1 LREDEQTKEE
11 LHQRT
16 DVLSDELWE
25 IVEERKEQNTEER
38 RKIMEAGEIE
48 FGLEFLTL
56 SAQQLM
62 QAELDKFKV
71 SVQIIH
77 DYYHAVEEKNT
88 PETAGI
94 PSCELAFEGDLPAV
108 EFVGEASDRSNIE
121 SYSYPRLEKLL
132 AMALGM
138 QVIPDV
144 TQNAAA
150 GGADKK
156 GKAPAKGKPAAAEE
170 AVAVED
176 SVYVREMKEALR
188 VEKSILR
195 FRLVQIRNWSYQRL
209 QELRNSAIRLYK
221 KLEDWIQVAQ
231 KTEMDAIEEMCVIIK
246 HAIESESKIQNELKI
261 KFMDFTVDKK
271 TLNFITPDP
280 PKLEALEEFR
290 EERFA
295 IPQLQSI
302 LQELQLIAESTGSC
316 DMQVVELASLLFSKI
331 KLSTAFNG
339 FDSGMPEMWNKLA
352 LQDMVG
358 IVRMLDP

>member
-1 LREDEQTKEE
+1 MSVNYRQQMKTIFQSVRVHRERYFNIQSDLQARFLCYLQRLDNKQDCLNEFVDKFNAFTDEYPDLREDEQTKEE

-25 IVEERKEQNTEER
+25 VVEERKEANTDER
-38 RKIMEAGEIE
+38 RKVMEAGEIE

-62 QAELDKFKV
+62 QSELDKFKV

-88 PETAGI
+88 PEVQGI
-94 PSCELAFEGDLPAV
+94 PSCELTFEGDEMPSV
-108 EFVGEASDRSNIE
+108 EFVGETADRSNID

-132 AMALGM
+132 AMALRM

-144 TQNAAA
+144 TQLAAA

-156 GKAPAKGKPAAAEE
+156 GKPPAKGKAPTATED
-170 AVAVED
+170 AVTTED
-176 SVYVREMKEALR
+176 SLFVREMKEALR

-209 QELRNSAIRLYK
+209 HELRNSAIRLYK
-221 KLEDWIQVAQ
+221 KLDDWIQVAQ
-231 KTEMDAIEEMCVIIK
+231 KTEMDAIEEMCVVIK
-246 HAIESESKIQNELKI
+246 RAIEGESKIQNELKI

-271 TLNFITPDP
+271 TLNFITPTP
-280 PKLEALEEFR
+280 PKLEQLEEFR
-290 EERFA
+290 VERFA
-295 IPQLQSI
+295 IP
-302 LQELQLIAESTGSC
+302 
-316 DMQVVELASLLFSKI
+316 
-331 KLSTAFNG
+331 
-339 FDSGMPEMWNKLA
+339 
-352 LQDMVG
+352 
-358 IVRMLDP
+358 